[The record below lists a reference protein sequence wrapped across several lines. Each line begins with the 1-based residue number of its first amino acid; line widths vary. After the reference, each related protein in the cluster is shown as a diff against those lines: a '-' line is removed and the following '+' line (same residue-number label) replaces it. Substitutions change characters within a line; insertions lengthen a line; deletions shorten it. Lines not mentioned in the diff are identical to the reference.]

1 MKSKANKTKMATKRK
16 FTSIKKI
23 VSLVATNGILHVHE
37 NSTKGRIQFT
47 TNSNQQRASKSE
59 CMKSTLVNR
68 PAPGRL
74 ANKRNPRKCIII
86 HDDRHMCDD
95 HHTYNDQSAPGPL
108 LMNRI
113 EGLLSSA
120 RQINIMKAP
129 NRNHDHT

>member
-16 FTSIKKI
+16 FTSIKKNCFTRGNQRLI
-23 VSLVATNGILHVHE
+23 THDNK
-37 NSTKGRIQFT
+37 TKGRIQFT
-47 TNSNQQRASKSE
+47 THGNQQRASKSE

-74 ANKRNPRKCIII
+74 ANQRNPRKCIII

-95 HHTYNDQSAPGPL
+95 HHTYNDQSAPGPS

-129 NRNHDHT
+129 NRNNDHA